1 VQKRF
6 VADQEQEKKRV
17 NMRFDE
23 ELVKLKGLWLLAGGA
38 PANAAASSAGGLKN
52 TKASAK
58 P

>member
-1 VQKRF
+1 VL
-6 VADQEQEKKRV
+6 DQDQEKKRV

-23 ELVKLKGLWLLAGGA
+23 ELIKLKGLWLLAGVV
-38 PANAAASSAGGLKN
+38 PANPAASSAGGLKN